1 MLVSRVQTWNA
12 IRRLFGV
19 YSLQTGPIG
28 SIQSETSA
36 TIGMT
41 NASTLGEK
49 SQIRSRYFE
58 ASASFM
64 TSAAATAEIR
74 LHENR
79 SRVRF
84 PQAAP
89 ISGSVQRGPSRWA
102 RRDPGPS
109 RFHVSPASR
118 CLAGGL
124 VPLDPALVKGARPT
138 TRRATLTKARRR
150 VCAECVGS
158 PSKEVRWASSRTI
171 RR

>member
-1 MLVSRVQTWNA
+1 MGNGR
-12 IRRLFGV
+12 I
-19 YSLQTGPIG
+19 
-28 SIQSETSA
+28 
-36 TIGMT
+36 
-41 NASTLGEK
+41 LGEK

-109 RFHVSPASR
+109 RWARRAPGPSRFRVSPASR
-118 CLAGGL
+118 CLTGGL

-138 TRRATLTKARRR
+138 IRRATLTKARRR